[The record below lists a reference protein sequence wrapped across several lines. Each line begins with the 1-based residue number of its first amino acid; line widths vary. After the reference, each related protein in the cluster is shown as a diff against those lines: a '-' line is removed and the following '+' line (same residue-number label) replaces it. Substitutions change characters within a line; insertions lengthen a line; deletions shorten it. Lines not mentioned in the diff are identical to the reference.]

1 MTTELNSLDVIF
13 ISYDEDNCEEN
24 YSDLLSKIP
33 WAKRVH
39 GVRGSDEAH
48 KAAAALSE
56 TDRFISIDADNIV
69 DIEFFDQ
76 AIDFEHPKFK
86 NKVVSWSAKNHINGL
101 EYGNGGLKCW
111 PVEYVMN
118 MKSHEQADGVNPA
131 ARVDFCW
138 DDGYVQMNNR
148 YCTTYPNGSPR
159 QAFRA
164 GFREG
169 VKMTLDRGVKV
180 EGKNFK
186 DVVWHGNL
194 TRLLIW
200 MSIGADTDNGKWAI
214 YGARL
219 GCYMT
224 NLTDWDYIQVRDFE
238 YINQMFFSTVLPE
251 FSESADMSCFK
262 SGVKWNSAMLDKK
275 IEELGITL
283 RKELGLHIAELNDT
297 QSKFFKSAYVSLPRT
312 GTYVTEADLEELRK
326 VNK

>member
-1 MTTELNSLDVIF
+1 
-13 ISYDEDNCEEN
+13 
-24 YSDLLSKIP
+24 
-33 WAKRVH
+33 
-39 GVRGSDEAH
+39 
-48 KAAAALSE
+48 
-56 TDRFISIDADNIV
+56 
-69 DIEFFDQ
+69 
-76 AIDFEHPKFK
+76 
-86 NKVVSWSAKNHINGL
+86 
-101 EYGNGGLKCW
+101 
-111 PVEYVMN
+111 
-118 MKSHEQADGVNPA
+118 
-131 ARVDFCW
+131 
-138 DDGYVQMNNR
+138 
-148 YCTTYPNGSPR
+148 
-159 QAFRA
+159 
-164 GFREG
+164 
-169 VKMTLDRGVKV
+169 
-180 EGKNFK
+180 
-186 DVVWHGNL
+186 
-194 TRLLIW
+194 
-200 MSIGADTDNGKWAI
+200 MSVGADADNGKWAI